1 MPRAPSRPS
10 LTPILAALSIAAAGL
25 AAHGVAPRVA
35 AAQEASKRAW
45 LGVVLDKSATG
56 VIAKRVVG
64 NSPAARA
71 GVADGDQIVVADGV
85 AVTEPSQI
93 IARVALLG
101 PGSPLTL
108 KIRRGGVDRSV
119 TASLVPFPDKEALLR
134 LDMIGKFAPAWK
146 SATAVTGSLP
156 ASPGAMRGKVML
168 LDFWASWCVPCRM
181 IAPRLAALQN
191 KYGAQGLS
199 VIGFTTDAVSTAGPS
214 AQAMGMTYTV
224 ASDASEAVNQAYSVL
239 ALPSLF
245 LVDKRGVIREAWVG
259 FDPSR
264 TADIEKAVQAALAEP
279 TP

>member
-1 MPRAPSRPS
+1 MPRALSRIS
-10 LTPILAALSIAAAGL
+10 LISILAAVSVAAAGFAVHT
-25 AAHGVAPRVA
+25 AAPGDAG
-35 AAQEASKRAW
+35 AQEASKRAW
-45 LGVVLDKSATG
+45 LGVVLDKSPAG
-56 VIAKRVVG
+56 VVAKRVVG
-64 NSPAARA
+64 NSPAAKA
-71 GVADGDQIVVADGV
+71 GMADGDTIVVADGV
-85 AVTEPSQI
+85 AVSEPSQI

-101 PGSPLTL
+101 PGSAMTL
-108 KIRRGGVDRSV
+108 KIRRAGVEKSV
-119 TASLVPFPDKEALLR
+119 TAALVPFPDKEALLR

-146 SATAVTGSLP
+146 TATAVSGSLP

-168 LDFWASWCVPCRM
+168 LDFWASWCMPCRM
-181 IAPRLAALQN
+181 IAPRLAAMQN

-199 VIGFTTDAVSTAGPS
+199 VIGFTTDPVSNAASS

-264 TADIEKAVQAALAEP
+264 TAEIEKAVQAALAEP
-279 TP
+279 NP